1 MRYADEAAVGL
12 SVACLAHCLLLP
24 VFITLAPWL
33 FPVFLADEG
42 FHIAMLAVAVPV
54 SAVGIGFGFRV
65 HRDMR
70 LVALAAIGLVLMVL
84 GVLQETDALERGL
97 TVIGVACV
105 AAAHTL
111 NWQWRRRG

>member
-1 MRYADEAAVGL
+1 MRYADEVAVGL
-12 SVACLAHCLLLP
+12 SLACLVHCLVLP
-24 VFITLAPWL
+24 MFIVLAPWV
-33 FPVFLADEG
+33 FPVFLANEG

-54 SAVGIGFGFRV
+54 SALGIGYGFRV

-70 LVALAAIGLVLMVL
+70 LVALAALGLLLMVL
-84 GVLQETDALERGL
+84 GVLQETETLERGL
-97 TVIGVACV
+97 TVVGVACV